1 MVVTYTLNNMTQSE
15 LDEKILAIAEK
26 EISLAAVIADLR
38 RQDDPASL
46 RLEEQGM
53 TLNNVL
59 SALKNYDITSGIL
72 TDTEIDYLFELATIT
87 TQTYP

>member
-1 MVVTYTLNNMTQSE
+1 MTQ
-15 LDEKILAIAEK
+15 DEFDNKVLAIAGK
-26 EISLAAVIADLR
+26 EVSLAVIVADLR
-38 RQDDPASL
+38 RQDDPAAL